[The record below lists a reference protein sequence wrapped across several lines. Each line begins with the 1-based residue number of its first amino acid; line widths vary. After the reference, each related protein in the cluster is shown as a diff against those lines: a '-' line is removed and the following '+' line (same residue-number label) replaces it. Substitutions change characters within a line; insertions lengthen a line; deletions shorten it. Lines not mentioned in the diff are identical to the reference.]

1 MSERTGTLSPRANA
15 RSNGSFATPALERSP
30 CHAEE
35 LDDLPPYTVTMPVWK
50 GDDSPFR
57 ESQDRGPGISNI
69 TEGEEETVENVV
81 DLERLKALEI
91 TPPRQ
96 LFNGR
101 ATPDTKFV
109 LAPESLSEPQSPV
122 TAHLQR
128 TSEGRAQSPTRT
140 LDDDR
145 FHMGGLTTCSHFH
158 DALAEEGYPSSVV
171 ANVVRTDE
179 IWMEERLEQ
188 VENNSVLADTPCN
201 FHGKSPQQSQTLSWF
216 DREQALLAQIHNYE
230 RQLKDFKRQAEQEG
244 IQSTLEIDRLRRIV
258 SKLPN
263 CRIDQIPYAE
273 VNASDENNIPSL
285 SLDGI
290 PSTRELLDE
299 IARLEEELEQAE
311 FNADQRDQIL
321 TWYRTKME
329 KKQASM
335 EKFHALEL
343 DCAETVIRRL
353 LDKEKMLAEE
363 IRTLKAENE
372 TLQTEEGKKSLNSV
386 VDNAQQQ
393 IADLEE
399 EVVKLNAERSTSD
412 MDNARKQ
419 IAGLGEE
426 VARLKEERLTLEH
439 EREESESRLALE
451 NAELKAEKE
460 TAKKRIAKLES
471 SIADYKFKLKS
482 GKEHEHLFADNA
494 TLKSD
499 LETAKLQISDLETGL
514 LKWQTEHERLSQANK
529 DCMARLSEE
538 NSALQAEVRAAQDRK
553 LQLETE
559 LASFHSLYE
568 SSEQGRRAVEAS
580 LVREKSELNEELVR
594 IRQQVEA
601 GNALHAQLEAAQD
614 SLAKDRQET
623 EFVCAT
629 LNDQIE
635 ALREQL
641 VESTSNVDRLRS
653 ERNHYMRGLAEQ
665 LNSKE
670 DYIKEKQRWVNEK
683 EILAQENAGQRKQIA
698 HLRKQVNDIKRLL
711 DEATSSSNSQLDTQR
726 INVLAQENAG
736 LHSLVE
742 ELRGTNAK
750 LAHDIQMDSTRHEAE
765 INELKSLLERCN
777 KRAEDLSSTNQKLNA
792 QQEKWQEI
800 MKASGN
806 TDYKANLT
814 QLEQQY
820 NAEHTDWRI
829 RVEDALTYL
838 EQSPMAL
845 QQFPAVKR
853 SAELLEEALEKPA
866 RGESNNDDSTMDEEE
881 AHDGN
886 DVGNRAPS
894 LRTSQSILF
903 IGI

>member
-15 RSNGSFATPALERSP
+15 KSNGSFAAPALERSP
-30 CHAEE
+30 RSTEA
-35 LDDLPPYTVTMPVWK
+35 LDVAPYTMTVSVRK
-50 GDDSPFR
+50 GDDIPFKD
-57 ESQDRGPGISNI
+57 SQDWESGISI
-69 TEGEEETVENVV
+69 IKEGEGEAVKNVV
-81 DLERLKALEI
+81 DWEQLEI

-96 LFNGR
+96 LFNAR
-101 ATPDTKFV
+101 ATPDTNFV

-128 TSEGRAQSPTRT
+128 TSEGRAQSSTRMI
-140 LDDDR
+140 DDDR
-145 FHMGGLTTCSHFH
+145 FHMGGLTTCSRFH
-158 DALAEEGYPSSVV
+158 DALAEEEHISSVV
-171 ANVVRTDE
+171 ANVVRSGE
-179 IWMEERLEQ
+179 IWMEERSEQ
-188 VENNSVLADTPCN
+188 VENSSVLADTTLHL
-201 FHGKSPQQSQTLSWF
+201 HGKSPQQSQTLGWF

-230 RQLKDFKRQAEQEG
+230 RQLQDLKQQAEQEG

-258 SKLPN
+258 NRLPN
-263 CRIDQIPYAE
+263 TRLDQIPDAE

-285 SLDGI
+285 RLDEAGI

-311 FNADQRDQIL
+311 YNADQRDQIL

-329 KKQASM
+329 KEQASM

-353 LDKEKMLAEE
+353 LDKEKMLTEE
-363 IRTLKAENE
+363 IRTLRAEKE
-372 TLQTEEGKKSLNSV
+372 ILQSQGGAKSLDSPV
-386 VDNAQQQ
+386 IDNAQKQVTE
-393 IADLEE
+393 LEE
-399 EVVKLNAERSTSD
+399 EVAKLNAEQSTSD

-419 IAGLGEE
+419 IAELGEE

-451 NAELKAEKE
+451 NAELRAEKE

-471 SIADYKFKLKS
+471 SIADYKSKLKS
-482 GKEHEHLFADNA
+482 EKEHDHLSADKA
-494 TLKSD
+494 ALKSD
-499 LETAKLQISDLETGL
+499 LETAKLQISDLETSL
-514 LKWQTEHERLSQANK
+514 LKWQTEYEQLSQENK

-538 NSALQAEVRAAQDRK
+538 NSALQAEVRAAEDCK
-553 LQLETE
+553 SQLETD
-559 LASFHSLYE
+559 LASLQSLYD
-568 SSEQGRRAVEAS
+568 SSEQGRRAAEAS
-580 LVREKSELNEELVR
+580 LVQEKSELNAELAR

-601 GNALHAQLEAAQD
+601 GNTLRTQLEAAQD
-614 SLAKDRQET
+614 SLAKERQET

-641 VESTSNVDRLRS
+641 AEATTNVDRLRS

-665 LNSKE
+665 LSSKE
-670 DYIKEKQRWVNEK
+670 DYMKEKQRWVNEK
-683 EILAQENAGQRKQIA
+683 EILAQENAGQRKQIT
-698 HLRKQVNDIKRLL
+698 HLRKQLNDIKRLL
-711 DEATSSSNSQLDTQR
+711 DEATASSNSQLDTQR

-777 KRAEDLSSTNQKLNA
+777 KRVEDLSAINQKLNA

-800 MKASGN
+800 MKESGS

-820 NAEHTDWRI
+820 NAEHIDWRI

-866 RGESNNDDSTMDEEE
+866 RGESTIDDSTMDEEE
-881 AHDGN
+881 AQEGN
-886 DVGNRAPS
+886 VG
-894 LRTSQSILF
+894 SQSIYS
-903 IGI
+903 